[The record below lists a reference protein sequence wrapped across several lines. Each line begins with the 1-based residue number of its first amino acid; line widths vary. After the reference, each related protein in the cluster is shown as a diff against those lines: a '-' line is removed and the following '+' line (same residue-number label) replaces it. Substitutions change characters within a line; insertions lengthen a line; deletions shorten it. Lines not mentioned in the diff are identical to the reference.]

1 MTEFCVCA
9 KEDGHFEVC
18 LLTPIGKLLV
28 MLLDREN
35 FLDLREKINACHDKL
50 LAGEVP
56 ECVRKAFE
64 KGSE

>member
-9 KEDGHFEVC
+9 EEDGRFRIC
-18 LLTPIGKLLV
+18 LSTPMGKLTV

-35 FLDLREKINACHDKL
+35 FLDLREKVNACHDEM

-64 KGSE
+64 EKP